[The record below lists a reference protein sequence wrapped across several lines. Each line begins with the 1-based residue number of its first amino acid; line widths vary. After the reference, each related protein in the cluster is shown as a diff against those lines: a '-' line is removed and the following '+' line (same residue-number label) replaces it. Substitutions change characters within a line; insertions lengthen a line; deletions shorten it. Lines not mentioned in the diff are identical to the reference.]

1 MSEFRKDALSGQWV
15 IVAPERAS
23 RPTDFPVERRRKGSG
38 FCPFCEGH
46 EEKTPH
52 ELFALRGNG
61 SAADSPGW
69 RVRVVPNRFPALNP
83 QTPLEERSDSFAKSM
98 SGFGFHEVIIDAP
111 QHAQSLSELEPAGV
125 RDLLGV
131 YRERLSALRKDGRV
145 SYAMLFKNVGAAAGA
160 TIEHSHTQLI
170 GMPVTPPVVRGEL
183 THCAEFAR
191 LNNGACLLCNLVEQ
205 ELEARTRVIS
215 EGPHFVAL
223 APFASRFPFET
234 WIMPKRH
241 FAHFE
246 EQPPSTYAD
255 LAEMLCA
262 LLKRLDAALDQPAYN
277 ILLHTSPFGE
287 ESSASYHWHLEII
300 PSVTRVAG
308 FEWGTGFYINPVAP
322 ESAAAL
328 MGMSSPSRPAAVER
342 SV

>member
-23 RPTDFPVERRRKGSG
+23 RPTDFPVERRRKGRG
-38 FCPFCEGH
+38 FCPFCEGN
-46 EEKTPH
+46 EEKTPP
-52 ELFALRGNG
+52 ELFALRDNG
-61 SAADSPGW
+61 SAADRPGW

-83 QTPLEERSDSFAKSM
+83 QAPLEEHSGPFATSM
-98 SGFGFHEVIIDAP
+98 SGFGFHEVIIDTP
-111 QHAQSLSELEPAGV
+111 RHVQSLSELQPAGV

-131 YRERLSALRKDGRV
+131 YRKRLNALRSDGRV
-145 SYAMLFKNVGAAAGA
+145 AYAMLFKNAGAAAGA

-183 THCAEFAR
+183 AHCAEFAGR
-191 LNNGACLLCNLVEQ
+191 NGGACLFCRIMEQ
-205 ELEARTRVIS
+205 EMEARARVIC
-215 EGPHFVAL
+215 ERPHFLAL

-234 WIMPKRH
+234 WVLPKRH

-246 EQPPSTYAD
+246 EQPPDTYAD

-277 ILLHTSPFGE
+277 ILLHTSPFGKE
-287 ESSASYHWHLEII
+287 ASPNYHWHMEII

-328 MGMSSPSRPAAVER
+328 MGEG
-342 SV
+342 